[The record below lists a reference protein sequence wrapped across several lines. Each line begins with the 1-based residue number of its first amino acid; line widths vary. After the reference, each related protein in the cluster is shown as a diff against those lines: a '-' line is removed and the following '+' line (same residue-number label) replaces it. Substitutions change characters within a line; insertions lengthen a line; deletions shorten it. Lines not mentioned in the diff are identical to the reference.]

1 MIWVPFGESQV
12 KRVLLTQVKA
22 PAIAECYQEN
32 CSGNRISPGRFPRV
46 SSLPLQF
53 PLDRPAGPF
62 KLNRR
67 LPQFLQIRQFERV
80 AIGAKNDASSGFGQC
95 FCLTKSSISPTLTP
109 STMIADLEA
118 ESRTNSPKYCG
129 VLWLIALI
137 TSLWLREN
145 ELKSSKRMR
154 QSGYSSRGSAVRM

>member
-22 PAIAECYQEN
+22 PAIAECHQEN

-62 KLNRR
+62 KLNLR
-67 LPQFLQIRQFERV
+67 LPLFLQIRQFERV

-95 FCLTKSSISPTLTP
+95 HLLDGIVDLSHANAVDNDCRLGGRITHKFSKVLRRFV
-109 STMIADLEA
+109 AD
-118 ESRTNSPKYCG
+118 SFDYVSVPP
-129 VLWLIALI
+129 
-137 TSLWLREN
+137 
-145 ELKSSKRMR
+145 
-154 QSGYSSRGSAVRM
+154 